1 MQYYVSRTLP
11 RGNYSGQCRPPS
23 SLNPIC
29 GTPRRDRRIR
39 HNDHQHLSNHQDRID
54 DRIPAFP
61 PPRPKLNGLFKDK
74 NSTVKSTDDT
84 DDGYDE
90 CQTSDESSDIDSN
103 NVVSF
108 QLKDLSGFY
117 S

>member
-1 MQYYVSRTLP
+1 MQCYVSRTLP
-11 RGNYSGQCRPPS
+11 RGNYSGQSRPPS

-29 GTPRRDRRIR
+29 GTPRRDRRTR
-39 HNDHQHLSNHQDRID
+39 HNDHQHLTNHQDRID

-74 NSTVKSTDDT
+74 NSTVKGTDDT

-90 CQTSDESSDIDSN
+90 CQTSDESSEIDSN

-108 QLKDLSGFY
+108 QTIAFK
-117 S
+117 